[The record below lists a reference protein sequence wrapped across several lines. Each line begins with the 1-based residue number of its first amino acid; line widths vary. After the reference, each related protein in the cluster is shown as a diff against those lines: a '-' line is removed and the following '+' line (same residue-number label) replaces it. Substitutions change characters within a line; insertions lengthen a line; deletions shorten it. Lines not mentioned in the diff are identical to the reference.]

1 MQHSPSL
8 RHNTCQ
14 VLVAVEHVTMKDQ
27 TTAGD
32 IRGSGVLTCKFSQQH
47 HQTFDT
53 NTRVVS
59 SPDGQIFC
67 LLEEVTTN
75 ADVIGNRS
83 KYFCDGG
90 FTGEIAVMP

>member
-1 MQHSPSL
+1 
-8 RHNTCQ
+8 
-14 VLVAVEHVTMKDQ
+14 MKDQ

-32 IRGSGVLTCKFSQQH
+32 IRGSGVLTPCKFSQH

-67 LLEEVTTN
+67 MLEEVTTN
-75 ADVIGNRS
+75 ADMIGNSDR
-83 KYFCDGG
+83 YFCDGG